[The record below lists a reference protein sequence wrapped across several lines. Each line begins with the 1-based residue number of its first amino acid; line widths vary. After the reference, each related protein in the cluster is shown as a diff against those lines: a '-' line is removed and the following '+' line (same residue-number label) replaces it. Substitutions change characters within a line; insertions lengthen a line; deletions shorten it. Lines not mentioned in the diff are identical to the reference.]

1 MALIDIVKWDEPKDL
16 LAWRFPN
23 TELSTM
29 TRVIVNESQ
38 EALLFRGG
46 KLLETLGPGDHTLS
60 TDNIPL
66 LRTLVNIPFG
76 GKSPFAAEVW
86 FVNRAAS
93 LDVKWGTTDPIQVE
107 DPKYAIIVPV
117 RAFGQFGLR
126 VADSGVFVTRLVGAT
141 TTFSRT
147 ELASHFKGV
156 VMTRLK
162 SAIAEAIVK
171 QGVSILEISTAL
183 QSLSESVE
191 SQIATELRAFGV
203 ELLAFRIISINVPDE
218 DTSLAT
224 LKEAKATAARRRIEG
239 TSYPQERSY
248 DVVEGAARNAGSGG
262 GGIAGTAVN
271 LGVGLAA
278 ARAVAGMMDEVTANL
293 TPPPF
298 QPAGGCTSPAATTST
313 YFLQVDGKQ
322 EGPFPLA
329 AVHEKI
335 SSRDVSATT
344 PIWRDGLAAWAVAG
358 DLPEFRSLF
367 PPPFTPATP

>member
-1 MALIDIVKWDEPKDL
+1 VALIDVVKWDDPKDL

-66 LRTLVNIPFG
+66 LNKLLNLPFG
-76 GKSPFAAEVW
+76 GKSPFSAEVW

-93 LDVKWGTTDPIQVE
+93 LDVNWGTTDPIQVE

-126 VADSGVFVTRLVGAT
+126 VADSEVFVTRLVGAT
-141 TTFSRT
+141 RAFTRT
-147 ELASHFKGV
+147 ELASHFKGI

-162 SAIAEAIVK
+162 SAIAEAIVR

-183 QSLSESVE
+183 QALSESVE
-191 SQIATELRAFGV
+191 AHIASELHAFGV
-203 ELLAFRIISINVPDE
+203 ELLAFRIISINVPAEDE
-218 DTSLAT
+218 SLAV
-224 LKEAKATAARRRIEG
+224 LKQAKATAARRRIEG

-262 GGIAGTAVN
+262 GIAGAAVN

-278 ARAVAGMMDEVTANL
+278 AKAVAGMMNDVTANL
-293 TPPPF
+293 PPAGF
-298 QPAGGCTSPAATTST
+298 QPATGAPATPT
-313 YFLQVDGKQ
+313 YFLHVNGKQ

-329 AVHEKI
+329 KMQEKI
-335 SSRDVSATT
+335 SSGDVSATT
-344 PIWRDGLAAWAVAG
+344 PIWRDGLAAWAVAS
-358 DLPEFRSLF
+358 DLPEFRASF
-367 PPPFTPATP
+367 PPPFTPAPEP

>member
-1 MALIDIVKWDEPKDL
+1 VALIDIVKWDDPKDL

-46 KLLETLGPGDHTLS
+46 KLVGKLGPGDHTLS

-66 LRTLVNIPFG
+66 LNKLLNLPFG
-76 GKSPFAAEVW
+76 GKSPFSAEVW

-93 LDVKWGTTDPIQVE
+93 LDVNWGTTDPIQVE

-126 VADSGVFVTRLVGAT
+126 IADSEVFVTRLVGAT
-141 TTFSRT
+141 RAFTRT
-147 ELASHFKGV
+147 ELASHFKGL

-162 SAIAEAIVK
+162 SAIAAAIVT

-183 QSLSESVE
+183 QTLSESVE
-191 SQIATELRAFGV
+191 AQIITELRAFGV
-203 ELLAFRIISINVPDE
+203 ELLAFRIMSINVPDDDE
-218 DTSLAT
+218 SLAM
-224 LKEAKATAARRRIEG
+224 LKQAKAAAARRRIEG

-248 DVVEGAARNAGSGG
+248 DVVEGAARNSGSGG
-262 GGIAGTAVN
+262 GGIAGTAMN
-271 LGVGLAA
+271 LGIGLAA
-278 ARAVAGMMDEVTANL
+278 AKAVAGMMDGVTANL
-293 TPPPF
+293 TPIGF
-298 QPAGGCTSPAATTST
+298 QPADGPPVAST
-313 YFLQVDGKQ
+313 YFLHVNGKQ

-329 AVHEKI
+329 KVQEKI
-335 SSRDVSATT
+335 SSGDVSATT
-344 PIWRDGLAAWAVAG
+344 PIWRDGLAVWAVAG
-358 DLPEFRSLF
+358 ELPEFRSSF
-367 PPPFTPATP
+367 PPPFAPAAQP

>member
-1 MALIDIVKWDEPKDL
+1 
-16 LAWRFPN
+16 
-23 TELSTM
+23 M

-46 KLLETLGPGDHTLS
+46 KLIETLGPGDHTLS

-66 LRTLVNIPFG
+66 LRTLVNLPFG

-126 VADSGVFVTRLVGAT
+126 VADSAVFVTRLVGAT
-141 TTFSRT
+141 TNFSRT

-171 QGVSILEISTAL
+171 QGISILEISTAL
-183 QSLSESVE
+183 QLLSESVE
-191 SQIATELRAFGV
+191 SEIATELRAFGV

-218 DTSLAT
+218 DASLAT

-278 ARAVAGMMDEVTANL
+278 ARAVAGMMDEVTDNL

-298 QPAGGCTSPAATTST
+298 QPAATTSA
-313 YFLQVDGKQ
+313 YFLQLNGKQ
-322 EGPFPLA
+322 EGPFALA

-335 SSRDVSATT
+335 SSRNVSATT
-344 PIWRDGLAAWAVAG
+344 PIWRDGLAAWATAG
-358 DLPEFRSLF
+358 ELPELRPLF
-367 PPPFTPATP
+367 PPPFTP